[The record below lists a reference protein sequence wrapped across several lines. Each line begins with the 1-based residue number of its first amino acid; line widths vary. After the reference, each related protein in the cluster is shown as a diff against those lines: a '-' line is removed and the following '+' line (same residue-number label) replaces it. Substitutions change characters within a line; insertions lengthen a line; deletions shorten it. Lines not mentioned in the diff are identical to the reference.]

1 MSDLRVIEAD
11 HHAYRRACLKEL
23 SRRLRDH
30 SQPITPEIRE
40 SLASIIDDFQR
51 VYDGVWNISDIIRYR
66 RGEERDHDPNDV

>member
-1 MSDLRVIEAD
+1 MSDLHIVNAD
-11 HHAYRRACLKEL
+11 PRAYRRACFKEL

-51 VYDGVWNISDIIRYR
+51 VYESVWDISDITRILSNQTSSP
-66 RGEERDHDPNDV
+66 ETD